1 MAVDNNTNPRVRV
14 TAPLPVLICVVLF
27 IPLQVFI
34 VLSHPALL
42 APSALLLLV
51 VIAIQRVPLRTLAR
65 ILLPVLL
72 PAFITG
78 IARATE
84 TAETLNLPL
93 SVATLVTVLRF
104 LVLVASAY
112 LLVRSCAIQD
122 VLIRSATRTPPR
134 LQAILFSAWFV
145 LALIPET
152 TRVVHNIRTAVLFRP
167 GISPVQRLRAIS
179 TAVLQRV
186 LTSGHNRA
194 AAVALRLSEENSGD
208 SPR

>member
-1 MAVDNNTNPRVRV
+1 MAVDSNTGLRVRV
-14 TAPLPVLICVVLF
+14 TAPLPVLICVALF
-27 IPLQVFI
+27 IPLQLFI

-42 APSALLLLV
+42 APSTFLLLV
-51 VIAIQRVPLRTLAR
+51 ALAVQRVPSRTVAR
-65 ILLPVLL
+65 VLFPVLL

-78 IARATE
+78 IARAAE

-104 LVLVASAY
+104 LVLVAAAY

-122 VLIRSATRTPPR
+122 VLLRSATRSPPR
-134 LQAILFSAWFV
+134 LQAILFAAWFV

-152 TRVVHNIRTAVLFRP
+152 ARVVHNARTAVLFRP
-167 GISPVQRLRAIS
+167 GIRPAVRLRAIS
-179 TAVLQRV
+179 TAVLQRL
-186 LTSGHNRA
+186 LTSGRNRA
-194 AAVALRLSEENSGD
+194 AAVALRLPAESTGD